1 MKALKRIFFIVLSF
15 FAFIFGNKI
24 TYILKNF
31 TLNDEFVENFY
42 RYFVNDPIKIYL
54 GKDEI
59 IGGIVGVISLIL
71 FYLYHKYDRKNF
83 KEKAEHGSAEWGEK
97 KDIEIVEDKQEEKNK
112 LFTHT
117 EKMSINTRK
126 TFKNNNTLVIGG
138 SGSGKTRFFVKPNI
152 MQMNSSFVIT
162 DPKGELLSSCGK
174 MLQDNGYEI
183 KIFDLINFENS
194 DNYNF
199 FNYIRDERDILKLTN
214 NIIMNT
220 NSPQSRTAGD
230 FWEKAENALLQALF
244 SYVFYEG
251 TEEEKNI
258 NTVMDLLRLSEVKE
272 DDEDFQ
278 SPLDILFDELKQEN
292 PNHFAVKQYDIFKF
306 AAGKTA
312 KSILISVGVRLA
324 PFNINQIID
333 LVSKDTLELELLG
346 DRKTALFVII
356 PDSDV
361 TLNFMPAIMFQQL
374 FDVLFFRADHKY
386 KGSLPFDVSFI
397 LDEFANTGQIPNFE
411 VYISTMRS
419 RKINV
424 NIILQNLAQLK
435 SLYKNSWETI
445 IGNCDSLLFLGGK
458 ENSTLKY
465 ISEMIG
471 KTTIDYRAISETRGT
486 NGSYSISNQLIAR
499 DLITAEEISLLAK
512 DECILSIRGIK
523 PFLSKKYDI
532 EKHKNYNLLLDSN
545 ENNFFERK
553 VKTTEE
559 KVLEEI
565 EKVEKIIEL
574 EELEEK

>member
-24 TYILKNF
+24 TYIFKNF
-31 TLNDEFVENFY
+31 PLNDEFIENFY

-54 GKDEI
+54 GRDEI

-220 NSPQSRTAGD
+220 NSPQSKTAGD

-272 DDEDFQ
+272 DDEDYQ
-278 SPLDILFDELKQEN
+278 SPLDILFEELKQEN

-419 RKINV
+419 RKISV

-435 SLYKNSWETI
+435 SLYKNAWETI

-545 ENNFFERK
+545 ENNFFEKK

>member
-1 MKALKRIFFIVLSF
+1 MKALKRIFFLVLSF

-24 TYILKNF
+24 TYIFKTFPL
-31 TLNDEFVENFY
+31 DEAFADNLY
-42 RYFVNDPIKIYL
+42 RYFTNDPIKIYP
-54 GKDEI
+54 GKEEL
-59 IGGIVGVISLIL
+59 IGGIVGVISVIL
-71 FYLYHKYDRKNF
+71 FYLYHKYDRNNF

-97 KDIEIVEDKQEEKNK
+97 KDILVVEDKQEEKNK
-112 LFTHT
+112 LFTQT

-183 KIFDLINFENS
+183 KILDLINFENS

-220 NSPQSRTAGD
+220 NSPNSKTAGD

-272 DDEDFQ
+272 EDEDFQ
-278 SPLDILFDELKQEN
+278 SPLDILFDELKKEN

-324 PFNINQIID
+324 PFNISQIRD
-333 LVSKDTLELELLG
+333 LVSKDTLQLELLG

-356 PDSDV
+356 SDSDV
-361 TLNFMPAIMFQQL
+361 TLNFMPSIMFQQL
-374 FDVLFFRADHKY
+374 FDVLFYRADHKY
-386 KGSLPFDVSFI
+386 NGSLPFDVSFI

-411 VYISTMRS
+411 IYISTMRS

-424 NIILQNLAQLK
+424 NIILQNLAQIK
-435 SLYKNSWETI
+435 ALYKNSWETI

-471 KTTIDYRAISETRGT
+471 KTTIDYKSISENKGT

-499 DLITAEEISLLAK
+499 DLITAEEIGLLAK

-545 ENNFFERK
+545 ENNIFKRK
-553 VKTTEE
+553 LKTEEE

-574 EELEEK
+574 EEREEE

>member
-15 FAFIFGNKI
+15 FAFIFGNNI

-54 GKDEI
+54 GRDEI
-59 IGGIVGVISLIL
+59 IGGIVGAISLIL

-220 NSPQSRTAGD
+220 NSPQSKTAGD

-278 SPLDILFDELKQEN
+278 SPLDILFEELKQEN

>member
-15 FAFIFGNKI
+15 FAFILGNKI
-24 TYILKNF
+24 TYILKTF
-31 TLNDEFVENFY
+31 PLNEDFAENLY
-42 RYFVNDPIKIYL
+42 RYFAKDPIKIL
-54 GKDEI
+54 WGKDEI
-59 IGGIVGVISLIL
+59 LGGIVGVIGLIL

-112 LFTHT
+112 LFTQT

-126 TFKNNNTLVIGG
+126 TFKNNNTLIIGG

-162 DPKGELLSSCGK
+162 DPKGELLSSCGS
-174 MLQDNGYEI
+174 MLQKNGYEI
-183 KIFDLINFENS
+183 KIFDLINFKNS
-194 DNYNF
+194 DKYNF

-220 NSPQSRTAGD
+220 NSPNSKNAGD
-230 FWEKAENALLQALF
+230 FWEKAESALLQALF

-272 DDEDFQ
+272 DDEDFK
-278 SPLDILFDELKQEN
+278 SPLDIMFDELKQEK

-312 KSILISVGVRLA
+312 KSILVSVGVRLA
-324 PFNINQIID
+324 PFNINQIRELLSD
-333 LVSKDTLELELLG
+333 DTLELELLG

-356 PDSDV
+356 PDSDI
-361 TLNFMPAIMFQQL
+361 TLNFMSAIMYQQL
-374 FDVLFFRADHKY
+374 FDLLFFRADHKY
-386 KGSLPFDVSFI
+386 KGSLPYDVVFL
-397 LDEFANTGQIPNFE
+397 LDEFANIGQIPNLE
-411 VYISTMRS
+411 IYVSTMRS
-419 RKINV
+419 RKISV
-424 NIILQNLAQLK
+424 NIILQNLTQLK
-435 SLYKNSWETI
+435 TIYKNSWETI
-445 IGNCDSLLFLGGK
+445 TGNCDSLLFLGGK
-458 ENSTLKY
+458 EQSTLKY

-471 KTTIDYRAISETRGT
+471 KTTIDYRAISENKGT

-499 DLITAEEISLLAK
+499 DLITAEEISLLDK
-512 DECILSIRGIK
+512 DQCILSIRGIK

-545 ENNFFERK
+545 ANNVFKRK
-553 VKTTEE
+553 IKSTEE
-559 KVLEEI
+559 KVFGEI
-565 EKVEKIIEL
+565 ENAEKIIEL
-574 EELEEK
+574 EEVEEE

>member
-15 FAFIFGNKI
+15 FAFIIGNKI
-24 TYILKNF
+24 TYIFKKFPL
-31 TLNDEFVENFY
+31 DEEFAENLY
-42 RYFVNDPIKIYL
+42 RYFANDPIKIFW
-54 GKDEI
+54 GKEEI
-59 IGGIVGVISLIL
+59 LGGIVGVISLIL

-97 KDIEIVEDKQEEKNK
+97 KDIEIVEDKEEEKNK

-126 TFKNNNTLVIGG
+126 TFKNNNALVIGG

-220 NSPQSRTAGD
+220 NSPNSKTAGD

-278 SPLDILFDELKQEN
+278 SPLDILFDELKKEN

-324 PFNINQIID
+324 PFNIKQIRD

-386 KGSLPFDVSFI
+386 KGSLPYDVSFI

-419 RKINV
+419 RKISV
-424 NIILQNLAQLK
+424 NIILQNLAQLRK
-435 SLYKNSWETI
+435 LYEKSWETI

-471 KTTIDYRAISETRGT
+471 KTTIDYRAISENKGT

-499 DLITAEEISLLAK
+499 DLITAEEISLLGK
-512 DECILSIRGIK
+512 NECILSIRGIK

-553 VKTTEE
+553 IKTTKE

-565 EKVEKIIEL
+565 EKAEKIIEL
-574 EELEEK
+574 EEVEE

>member
-24 TYILKNF
+24 TYIFKNF
-31 TLNDEFVENFY
+31 PLNDEFVENFY
-42 RYFVNDPIKIYL
+42 RYLVNDPIKIYL

-278 SPLDILFDELKQEN
+278 SPLDILFEELKQEN

>member
-1 MKALKRIFFIVLSF
+1 MKSLKRIFFIVLSF

-24 TYILKNF
+24 TYIFKTFPLNENFTKNF
-31 TLNDEFVENFY
+31 YMCFSNE
-42 RYFVNDPIKIYL
+42 PIKIYF
-54 GKDEI
+54 GRDEI
-59 IGGIVGVISLIL
+59 LGGIVGVITLIL
-71 FYLYHKYDRKNF
+71 IFLYHKYDRKNF

-97 KDIEIVEDKQEEKNK
+97 KDIEKVEDKQEEKNK
-112 LFTHT
+112 IFTQT

-194 DNYNF
+194 DKYNF
-199 FNYIRDERDILKLTN
+199 FKYIRDERDILKITN

-220 NSPQSRTAGD
+220 NSPNSKTAGD

-251 TEEEKNI
+251 MEDEKNI
-258 NTVMDLLRLSEVKE
+258 NTVMELLRLSEVKE
-272 DDEDFQ
+272 DDEDFK
-278 SPLDILFDELKQEN
+278 SPLDIMFDELKQEN

-312 KSILISVGVRLA
+312 KSILVSVGVRLA
-324 PFNINQIID
+324 PFNIKQIRD
-333 LVSKDTLELELLG
+333 LLSEDTLELELLG
-346 DRKTALFVII
+346 DRKTALFIII
-356 PDSDV
+356 PDSDI
-361 TLNFMPAIMFQQL
+361 TLNFISAIMYQQL
-374 FDVLFFRADHKY
+374 FDLLFYRADHKY
-386 KGSLPFDVSFI
+386 KGSLPYNVTFL
-397 LDEFANTGQIPNFE
+397 LDEFANIGQIPNLE
-411 VYISTMRS
+411 IYVSTMRS
-419 RKINV
+419 RKISV
-424 NIILQNLAQLK
+424 NIILQNLTQLK
-435 SLYKNSWETI
+435 TIYKNSWETI
-445 IGNCDSLLFLGGK
+445 TGNCDSLLFLGGK
-458 ENSTLKY
+458 EQSTLKY

-471 KTTIDYRAISETRGT
+471 KTTIDYRAISENKGT

-499 DLITAEEISLLAK
+499 DLITAEEISLL
-512 DECILSIRGIK
+512 DINQCILSIRGIK

-545 ENNFFERK
+545 KNNVFERK
-553 VKTTEE
+553 IKSTEE
-559 KVLEEI
+559 KILEEI
-565 EKVEKIIEL
+565 EKIENIIEL
-574 EELEEK
+574 EEVEE

>member
-1 MKALKRIFFIVLSF
+1 MNSIEKDSYLREK
-15 FAFIFGNKI
+15 FAGKPVS
-24 TYILKNF
+24 
-31 TLNDEFVENFY
+31 EVEY
-42 RYFVNDPIKIYL
+42 CD
-54 GKDEI
+54 
-59 IGGIVGVISLIL
+59 
-71 FYLYHKYDRKNF
+71 
-83 KEKAEHGSAEWGEK
+83 
-97 KDIEIVEDKQEEKNK
+97 EEKNK
-112 LFTHT
+112 LFTQT

-126 TFKNNNTLVIGG
+126 TFKNNNALVIGG

-220 NSPQSRTAGD
+220 NSPQSKTAGD

-574 EELEEK
+574 EELEEE

>member
-1 MKALKRIFFIVLSF
+1 MTFKTNFLYCFI
-15 FAFIFGNKI
+15 IGNKI

-31 TLNDEFVENFY
+31 PLNEEFAENLY
-42 RYFVNDPIKIYL
+42 RYFANDPIKIFW

-59 IGGIVGVISLIL
+59 LGGIVGVISLIL

-97 KDIEIVEDKQEEKNK
+97 KDIEFVEDKDEEKNK

-126 TFKNNNTLVIGG
+126 TFKNNNALVIGG

-220 NSPQSRTAGD
+220 NSPNSKTAGD

-278 SPLDILFDELKQEN
+278 SPLDILFDELKKEN

-324 PFNINQIID
+324 PFNIKQIRD

-397 LDEFANTGQIPNFE
+397 LDEFANIGQIPNFE

-435 SLYKNSWETI
+435 SLYKNAWETI

-471 KTTIDYRAISETRGT
+471 KTTIDYRAISENKGT

-499 DLITAEEISLLAK
+499 DLITAEEISLLGK
-512 DECILSIRGIK
+512 NECILSIRGIK

-545 ENNFFERK
+545 ENNFFEIK
-553 VKTTEE
+553 IKTTEE

-565 EKVEKIIEL
+565 EKAEKIIEL
-574 EELEEK
+574 EEVEE

>member
-220 NSPQSRTAGD
+220 NSPQSKTAGD

-278 SPLDILFDELKQEN
+278 SPLDILFEELKQEN

>member
-54 GKDEI
+54 GRDEI

-220 NSPQSRTAGD
+220 NSPQSKTAGD

-278 SPLDILFDELKQEN
+278 SPLDILFEELKQEN

>member
-15 FAFIFGNKI
+15 FAFIIGNKI
-24 TYILKNF
+24 TYIFKNF
-31 TLNDEFVENFY
+31 PLNEEFAENLY
-42 RYFVNDPIKIYL
+42 RYFANDPIKIFW

-59 IGGIVGVISLIL
+59 LGGIVGVISLIL

-97 KDIEIVEDKQEEKNK
+97 KDIEIVEDKDEEKNK

-126 TFKNNNTLVIGG
+126 TFKNNNALVIGG

-220 NSPQSRTAGD
+220 NSPNSKTAGD

-278 SPLDILFDELKQEN
+278 SPLDILFEELKKEN
-292 PNHFAVKQYDIFKF
+292 PNHFAVKQYEIFKF

-324 PFNINQIID
+324 PFNINQIRD

-386 KGSLPFDVSFI
+386 KGSLPYDVSFI

-419 RKINV
+419 RKISV

-435 SLYKNSWETI
+435 SLYKNAWETI

-471 KTTIDYRAISETRGT
+471 KTTIDYRAISENKGT

-499 DLITAEEISLLAK
+499 DLITAEEISLLGK
-512 DECILSIRGIK
+512 NECILSIRGIK

-532 EKHKNYNLLLDSN
+532 EKHKNYNLLIDSN

-553 VKTTEE
+553 IKTTEE
-559 KVLEEI
+559 KVLEKI
-565 EKVEKIIEL
+565 EKAEKIIEL
-574 EELEEK
+574 EEVEE

>member
-24 TYILKNF
+24 TYIFKNF
-31 TLNDEFVENFY
+31 PLNDEFVENFY
-42 RYFVNDPIKIYL
+42 RYFANDPIKIYL
-54 GKDEI
+54 GKEEI

-220 NSPQSRTAGD
+220 NSPQSKTAGD

-278 SPLDILFDELKQEN
+278 SPLDILFEELKQEN